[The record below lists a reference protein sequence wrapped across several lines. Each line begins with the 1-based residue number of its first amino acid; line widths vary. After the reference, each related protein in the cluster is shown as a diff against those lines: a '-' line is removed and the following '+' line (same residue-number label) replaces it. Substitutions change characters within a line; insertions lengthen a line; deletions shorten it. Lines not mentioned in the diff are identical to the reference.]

1 MVKLIMSRKQ
11 KIIAKLHGHLRF
23 VRRREL
29 PRETT
34 YTPALKRPQGR
45 PGRRLHFSR

>member
-1 MVKLIMSRKQ
+1 MSNRQ
-11 KIIAKLHGHLRF
+11 TSIAKLHGHFRF
-23 VRRREL
+23 LRRREL

-34 YTPALKRPQGR
+34 YTPAFKRPPGR